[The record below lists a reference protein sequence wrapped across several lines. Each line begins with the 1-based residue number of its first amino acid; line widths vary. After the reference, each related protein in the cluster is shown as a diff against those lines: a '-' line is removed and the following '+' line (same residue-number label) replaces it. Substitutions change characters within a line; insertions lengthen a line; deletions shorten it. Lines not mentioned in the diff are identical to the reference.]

1 MSQHTAKK
9 SLANRVEQLW
19 YSSNRGY
26 WLLMPLAW
34 LYGAITALRRWLFR
48 IGLKRQY
55 KLPQPVIVVGNI
67 SVGGTGKTP
76 FTLLLCQLLRQQ
88 GWQPGIVSRG
98 YGAKVVRPTLV
109 TAASSAKDCG
119 DEPLL
124 LAQRSGCPV
133 VVCPDR
139 VAAAQFLLANTAT
152 DIIISDDGLQH
163 YALARDVE
171 IVLIDGKRGLGNGQL
186 LPAGPL
192 RERPWRLQQVDLV
205 LANTQPHNL
214 ADGIMQLVA
223 DKARPLMGNASL
235 SNNPVTLVAGIGNPE
250 RFVDTAEQ
258 AGFNIIATRFFA
270 DHHKFTAEDF
280 SAISGPVLMTEKDA
294 VKCRDFARPDWF
306 SLAVAAQL
314 DQPGLTKLTTLITEL
329 RSRYGT

>member
-9 SLANRVEQLW
+9 TLANRVEQLW
-19 YSSNRGY
+19 YSSNKGY

-98 YGAKVVRPTLV
+98 YGAKIVTPTLV

-139 VAAAQFLLANTAT
+139 VAAAQFLLTNTAT

-205 LANTQPHNL
+205 LANTQAHNL

-223 DKARPLMGNASL
+223 DKARPLIGNASL
-235 SNNPVTLVAGIGNPE
+235 SNSPVTLVAGIGNPE
-250 RFVDTAEQ
+250 RFVDTAGQ
-258 AGFNIIATRFFA
+258 VGFNIIATRFFA

-314 DQPGLTKLTTLITEL
+314 DQAGLTKLTTLITEL

>member
-1 MSQHTAKK
+1 MSKH
-9 SLANRVEQLW
+9 SANKTLSSRVEQLW
-19 YSSNRGY
+19 YSSNKAY

-34 LYGAITALRRWLFR
+34 LYGVITALRRFLFR
-48 IGLKRQY
+48 IGLKRQH
-55 KLPQPVIVVGNI
+55 KLPRPVIVVGNI

-98 YGAKVVRPTLV
+98 YGAKIERPTLV
-109 TAASSAKDCG
+109 TAASRAQDIG

-139 VAAAQFLLANTAT
+139 VAAAQFLLANTAS

-192 RERPWRLQQVDLV
+192 RERPWRLQQADLV
-205 LANTQPHNL
+205 LANTQAHNL
-214 ADGIMQLVA
+214 ADGIMRLGVET
-223 DKARPLMGNASL
+223 ARPLVGHATL
-235 SNNPVTLVAGIGNPE
+235 SHSPVTLVAGIGNPQ
-250 RFVDTAEQ
+250 RFVDTATQ
-258 AGFNIIATRFFA
+258 AGFIITATRFFA
-270 DHHKFTAEDF
+270 DHHKFTPEDF
-280 SAISGPVLMTEKDA
+280 SAISEPVLMTEKDA

-314 DQPGLTKLTTLITEL
+314 DQPSLTKLTTLITEL